1 MYTLNIIKALKK
13 MNANKT
19 IDFIYKSYYKQFELS
34 KEESYYPLKRLK
46 KEILLLL
53 ANKLIKN
60 ILDPRNA
67 KEHYESFLRKKNRKS
82 VKQSE
87 INTHQPKTFKTVDI
101 KPDIIKHPKNSHKL
115 SKTIRKGEKVDS
127 NNSLNSER
135 KKVQAF

>member
-67 KEHYESFLRKKNRKS
+67 K
-82 VKQSE
+82 
-87 INTHQPKTFKTVDI
+87 
-101 KPDIIKHPKNSHKL
+101 
-115 SKTIRKGEKVDS
+115 
-127 NNSLNSER
+127 
-135 KKVQAF
+135 